1 MMPTGIRARETCGK
15 GEKSETRFAQVAP
28 VSQVTRSL
36 VAIAC
41 LTLLVSPL
49 EAAEIKPQRFV
60 MPNGLTVLVVE
71 QHALPIVQIQALV
84 KTGSVQDPPEKAGLS
99 NLVAGLLDEGTTTRN
114 ATQLAEQIEFV
125 GGALEAKAAHDFTT
139 ASTRVLAKNTALG
152 FELLADILLHP
163 SFLEPELE
171 RVKKLILGEIIAQKD
186 DPGVVA
192 GKAFSQLVFDGH
204 PYSWPVNG
212 TDETLPAISRAD
224 VQAFH
229 AREYLPNRT
238 ILAVVG
244 DVSVEEA
251 RALADIHFGAW
262 QKGPDPARSAASPAA
277 IDKPV
282 VQLIDKELTQTTLV
296 LGHLGISRTN
306 PDFYA
311 VTVMNYILGAGG
323 FSSRLMDSIRDRQ
336 GLAYGVMSQFEPRAE
351 AGPFLVSLQTR
362 NATANQALAGVLK
375 ELHAMKAAPVSAKEL
390 SEAKSYLMGSFPM
403 RFDTTHK
410 LAEVLCQ
417 VEFYGLGFEYF
428 TQYPKWI
435 EKVTGGDVLRV
446 AKQYLHPDR
455 YALVAVGKMGEA
467 KLKQQ

>member
-1 MMPTGIRARETCGK
+1 MPTQRRRHEERDGRDLCNPIRAFPAFPARLSAILC
-15 GEKSETRFAQVAP
+15 FVVLAAP
-28 VSQVTRSL
+28 VH
-36 VAIAC
+36 
-41 LTLLVSPL
+41 
-49 EAAEIKPQRFV
+49 AADIKPHRFTT
-60 MPNGLTVLVVE
+60 PNGLTVLVVE

-84 KTGSVQDPPEKAGLS
+84 KTGSVQDPPEKAGLA
-99 NLVAGLLDEGTTTRN
+99 NLTAGLLDEGTTTRS

-125 GGALEAKAAHDFTT
+125 GGALETKTTHDFTT
-139 ASTRVLAKNTALG
+139 ASSRVLAKDADLG

-163 SFLEPELE
+163 SFPEPELQ

-186 DPGVVA
+186 EPGAVA
-192 GKAFSQLVFDGH
+192 GKAFSRLVFNGH

-212 TDETLPAISRAD
+212 TDETLPSIGRAD

-238 ILAVVG
+238 ILSIVG
-244 DVSVEEA
+244 DITVEQT
-251 RALADIHFGAW
+251 RAMVDKHFGSW
-262 QKGPDPARSAASPAA
+262 QKGPEPARTAAAPAS

-282 VQLIDKELTQTTLV
+282 VELIDKELTQTTLV

-336 GLAYGVMSQFEPRAE
+336 GLAYGVMSQFEPRATS
-351 AGPFLVSLQTR
+351 GPFLVSLQTR

-375 ELHAMKAAPVSAKEL
+375 ELNAMKAAPVTAKEL

-417 VEFYGLGFEYF
+417 VEFYGLGLDYF
-428 TQYPKWI
+428 TQYPSWI
-435 EKVTGGDVLRV
+435 GKISADDVLRV

-467 KLKQQ
+467 KLKQP